1 MTATAPEIVAE
12 FAPTGRLRAALNMG
26 NPVLAHSRTAPDL
39 PAGVTID
46 LARAFAALLGVDVEL
61 LQFDTAGKSGGAVAA
76 GAADIGFLAVD
87 PKRAEGIHFTA
98 PYVQIDGCYLVRDGS
113 PLQSAQQVDRAGTR
127 VVVGEGSAYELFL
140 SRHLQQATLVKVGT
154 SEGVV
159 DSFLKDGGLE
169 VAAGVRQQLESDAR
183 RVGGVRLLPEA
194 FMTIQQAM
202 AMQRGRTAPAQEYL
216 ERFIRE
222 QRQSG
227 FIQQALQ
234 RHGIE
239 GATVI
244 P

>member
-1 MTATAPEIVAE
+1 MMTATPDIVRE

-26 NPVLAHSRTAPDL
+26 NPVLAHSRTAAEK

-46 LARAFAALLGVDVEL
+46 LARAFAALLRVDVEF
-61 LQFDTAGKSGGAVAA
+61 LQFDTPGKSGGAVAT
-76 GAADIGFLAVD
+76 GEADLAFLAVD

-98 PYVQIDGCYLVRDGS
+98 PYIQIDGCYLVREGS
-113 PLQSAQQVDRAGTR
+113 PLRSTQEVDRAGTR

-159 DSFLKDGGLE
+159 DAFLQDGKLD

-202 AMQRGRTAPAQEYL
+202 AMQRGRPAQAQDFL
-216 ERFIRE
+216 ERFVRE
-222 QRQSG
+222 QRQGG
-227 FIQQALQ
+227 FILQALQ

-244 P
+244 A

>member
-1 MTATAPEIVAE
+1 MTTPAADIVRE

-26 NPVLAHSRTAPDL
+26 NPVLAHSCTATDK

-46 LARAFAALLGVDVEL
+46 LARAFAALLAVDVEL
-61 LQFDTAGKSGGAVAA
+61 LQFDTAGQSGGAVAA
-76 GAADIGFLAVD
+76 GQADIGFLAVD

-113 PLQSAQQVDRAGTR
+113 PLRSAQEVDRAGTR
-127 VVVGEGSAYELFL
+127 VVVGDGSAYELFL
-140 SRHLQQATLVKVGT
+140 SRHLQQATVVKVRT

-159 DSFLKDGGLE
+159 DTFLDDAELD

-202 AMQRGRTAPAQEYL
+202 AMQRGRSAQAQQFL
-216 ERFIRE
+216 ESFILQ
-222 QRQSG
+222 QRRSG
-227 FIQQALQ
+227 FILQALQ

-239 GATVI
+239 GATVL